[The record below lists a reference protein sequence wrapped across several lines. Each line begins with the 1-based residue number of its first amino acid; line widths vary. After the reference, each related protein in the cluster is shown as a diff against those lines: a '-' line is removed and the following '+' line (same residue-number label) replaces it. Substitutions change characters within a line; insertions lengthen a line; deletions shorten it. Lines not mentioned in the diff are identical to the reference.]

1 MNDDGGFV
9 SVGGADDT
17 ITLTCRELQNLI
29 DNAAANAVSKVCVS
43 MDTSS
48 SNAPSAKKSMSGVPR
63 PKGNPVHGRPVG
75 ADVPMAASLGKM
87 PVPSDPDPL
96 QYVQMDEYIEGCK
109 WLMPPIP
116 VAPKKTEGPVF
127 ATAIEVVVPKS
138 VTTLRQWGDAM
149 VTFGD
154 THKGRTYYDLFSTT
168 PGYVKYALSRRADAS
183 KGFKD
188 FGNYCALMTYPLSR

>member
-9 SVGGADDT
+9 SVGGADET
-17 ITLTCRELQNLI
+17 ITLTRRELQDLI
-29 DNAAANAVSKVCVS
+29 DNAVAKAISKVYV
-43 MDTSS
+43 
-48 SNAPSAKKSMSGVPR
+48 PMSGVPR

-87 PVPSDPDPL
+87 PVPSDPDPP

-168 PGYVKYALSRRADAS
+168 PVYVKCALSRRAVVS

-188 FGNYCALMTYPLSR
+188 FGNYCALMMYPLSR